1 VSYARDDGGYKARG
15 TLVTLADGGR
25 LFEASRKIKRNR
37 ALGYKTKDT
46 TILEGTSRMSSA
58 MDIYT
63 GRYFS
68 SSY

>member
-1 VSYARDDGGYKARG
+1 M
-15 TLVTLADGGR
+15 TLADGGR